1 MTIVPLVVCRVATEP
16 YEDSEQDLTNR
27 QAHITNIALTN
38 PGQRMTAE
46 SGRDV
51 DQDFLGGK
59 EGGSFGFKS
68 TVKSLSFYLRSQGVD
83 WDSVWRRVE
92 EVCVKTVLLGHRDMQ
107 EAGRGLR

>member
-1 MTIVPLVVCRVATEP
+1 MATEP
-16 YEDSEQDLTNR
+16 YKDSELDLTNK

-46 SGRDV
+46 SGQDV

-68 TVKSLSFYLRSQGVD
+68 TIKSLSFYLRSQGVD

-92 EVCVKTVLLGHRDMQ
+92 EVCVKTVLLGHREMKK
-107 EAGRGLR
+107 AGRGVR